1 VAQHTVRERKDGEGV
16 EELQSITSLPESPEE
31 ERNRRFLNYSI
42 AMGIRFVCVILCFF
56 VQGWW
61 LVLPV
66 IGAVVLPYV
75 AVVVANARMSG
86 PGAVVERPGAIV
98 PLREPGPSQR

>member
-1 VAQHTVRERKDGEGV
+1 M
-16 EELQSITSLPESPEE
+16 EELQSITTLPESPEE

-56 VQGWW
+56 AQGWW

-86 PGAVVERPGAIV
+86 TATSVERPGQIL
-98 PLREPGPSQR
+98 PYREPGA

>member
-1 VAQHTVRERKDGEGV
+1 M
-16 EELQSITSLPESPEE
+16 EELQSITSLPESPEV

-56 VQGWW
+56 AQGWW

-75 AVVVANARMSG
+75 AVVVANAKMSG
-86 PGAVVERPGAIV
+86 TGASVERPGQML
-98 PLREPGPSQR
+98 PYREPGA

>member
-1 VAQHTVRERKDGEGV
+1 MQ
-16 EELQSITSLPESPEE
+16 ELQSITSLPESPDE

-66 IGAVVLPYV
+66 IGAVFLPYV
-75 AVVVANARMSG
+75 AVVVANARMAG
-86 PGAVVERPGAIV
+86 PGASVERPGQIL
-98 PLREPGPSQR
+98 PYREPGA